1 MLTGVKSGKLTLSS
15 LIVLSLLLSWR
26 DLSTARRTIGR
37 IIIILSQQQ
46 QFYLPS
52 SSSLADKIPLMKY
65 HLREVYHTTVLVA
78 DTLAAS

>member
-1 MLTGVKSGKLTLSS
+1 MLTGVKSGKLTFSS

-26 DLSTARRTIGR
+26 DRSTARRTIGR
-37 IIIILSQQQ
+37 IIILLQQ

-65 HLREVYHTTVLVA
+65 HLREVYRTTVLVA